1 MDTLKHI
8 APLMAALDD
17 GYKHRSHEML
27 GWFLSHFLAQMGR
40 PEWMSVP
47 EDMRPR
53 MDAAIEVYADLVKK
67 APPFHDLLGPLYMEI
82 GSRGGRQQLGQF
94 FTPWPIAAMMARM
107 TMGGRPSETASGRL
121 LNVCDPAVGSGVMML
136 AFVEAVLEA
145 WGPDELRLVSITGCD
160 LDGYCAR
167 MFPVQAVVNCA
178 VHGLQLGEI
187 IAYRGNSLSSEQPEI
202 VLHASAPGRP
212 VAPANHPARV
222 VALKEAAVQ
231 QAGQL
236 QLFGEQAA

>member
-8 APLMAALDD
+8 APLIAALDA
-17 GYKHRSHEML
+17 GYKHRPHEML
-27 GWFLSHFLAQMGR
+27 GWFLSDILAQMGR
-40 PEWMSVP
+40 PEWMPLP
-47 EDMRPR
+47 EDIRPKIG
-53 MDAAIEVYADLVKK
+53 AAIETYADLVKQ

-94 FTPWPIAAMMARM
+94 FTPWPIASMMARM
-107 TMGGRPSETASGRL
+107 TMGGRPSETVPGRL

-136 AFVEAVLEA
+136 SFAEVVLEA
-145 WGPDELRLVSITGCD
+145 WGPDELRLVSVTGCD

-167 MFPVQAVVNCA
+167 MFPVQAMVNCA

-187 IAYRGNSLSSEQPEI
+187 VAYRGNSLSAESPEI
-202 VLHASAPGRP
+202 VLHASAPGMP

-222 VALKEAAVQ
+222 VALKEAAGQ

-236 QLFGEQAA
+236 QLFAELAA